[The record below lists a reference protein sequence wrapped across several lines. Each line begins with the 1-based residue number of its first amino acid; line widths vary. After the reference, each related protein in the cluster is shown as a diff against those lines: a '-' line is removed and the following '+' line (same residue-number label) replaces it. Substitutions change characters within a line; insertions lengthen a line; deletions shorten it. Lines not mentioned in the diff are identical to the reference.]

1 MNLAQLEEISMI
13 SPTSLNDMNA
23 VECQALIF
31 ALEYE
36 VELLDERIKQAVQ
49 RGAELVA
56 DCMTTNRDFLISQIK
71 EATHWRDKR

>member
-1 MNLAQLEEISMI
+1 M
-13 SPTSLNDMNA
+13 SP

-36 VELLDERIKQAVQ
+36 VELLDVRIAQAIQ

-56 DCMTTNRDFLISQIK
+56 DCMVVNRYYLASQVK
-71 EATHWRDKR
+71 EATYWRDK